1 MGRGV
6 KITLKGEMAVK
17 YLIRFKDTPIRSLA
31 KKLYTENSKLYRDVD
46 DARGVLK
53 HHAGLDGAKRR
64 KSLKNPEAL
73 RPVKT
78 PQELAQKHNP
88 LRLPESFEDNW
99 TPYVMPSLTRRL
111 LILSD
116 IHLPYHNIEAL
127 ELAIQYGIEM
137 GADSVLLNGDTLDCY
152 SLSKYEKD
160 PRKRGFSDELE
171 SGRQLLAYL
180 RQEFD
185 GCPIYFKMGNHEE
198 RYERYLSFKAPE
210 LLDCSEFKLDMLLR
224 FGEYG
229 VQLITDKRII
239 KAGKLSIMHG
249 HEFFGGGAGVN
260 PARGYFMRSKESVLC
275 GHNHQTSEH
284 TEPTLSGDIITAWST
299 GCLSELHPMY
309 MPVNKWNLG
318 FAFVEIETDGTF
330 KVHNKRIFKGKVL

>member
-1 MGRGV
+1 
-6 KITLKGEMAVK
+6 
-17 YLIRFKDTPIRSLA
+17 
-31 KKLYTENSKLYRDVD
+31 
-46 DARGVLK
+46 
-53 HHAGLDGAKRR
+53 
-64 KSLKNPEAL
+64 
-73 RPVKT
+73 
-78 PQELAQKHNP
+78 
-88 LRLPESFEDNW
+88 
-99 TPYVMPSLTRRL
+99 
-111 LILSD
+111 
-116 IHLPYHNIEAL
+116 
-127 ELAIQYGIEM
+127 M

-160 PRKRGFSDELE
+160 PRKRTFSDELQSARE
-171 SGRQLLAYL
+171 LLEAI
-180 RQEFD
+180 RDAFP
-185 GCPIYFKMGNHEE
+185 GCPIYFKIGNHEE

-210 LLDCSEFKLDMLLR
+210 LLGCTDFKLENLLR

-260 PARGYFMRSKESVLC
+260 PARGYFMRAKESVMC

-318 FAFVEIETDGTF
+318 FAFVEIESDGTF
-330 KVHNKRIFKGKVL
+330 KVHNKRIFNGKIL